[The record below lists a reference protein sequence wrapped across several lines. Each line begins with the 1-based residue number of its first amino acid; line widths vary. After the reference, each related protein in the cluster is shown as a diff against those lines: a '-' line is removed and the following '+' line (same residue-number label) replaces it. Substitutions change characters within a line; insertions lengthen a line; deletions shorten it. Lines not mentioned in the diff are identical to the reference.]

1 MAFGNVF
8 PVPRLM
14 FLIKESVLSY
24 EENNKT
30 TLDSFKFKKVL
41 NIVKTN
47 LLTIIFDDFSTCL

>member
-1 MAFGNVF
+1 
-8 PVPRLM
+8 M